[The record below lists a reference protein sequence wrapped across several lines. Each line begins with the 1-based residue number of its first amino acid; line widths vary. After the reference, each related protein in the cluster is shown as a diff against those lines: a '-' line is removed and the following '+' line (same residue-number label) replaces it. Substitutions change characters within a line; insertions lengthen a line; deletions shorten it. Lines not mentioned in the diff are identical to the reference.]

1 MAAPVAGRRGRM
13 EYPSIALGIAAFDLS
28 PPRGVSPLPWC
39 QGLAGQ
45 AGSTDSAKVRSVP
58 IAFSGDWTFALRVSR
73 VMSSGSGQYRQ
84 KPIPDVPRPQR
95 PAALVLPHRRLDRR
109 TLRLTVVDAIERRNP
124 CRATTPMRAGACR
137 TARRPT
143 SPSRGNAITAAS
155 AVSGRQPLTLRKR
168 AGGAL
173 LPARDPTAGRRRI
186 TAEETPA
193 SSPRSAFRPARDARD
208 ASVSTTEG
216 LLLNSELYQF
226 STLTVLLLLLAFYG
240 GTYLMTLGI
249 RKKNEDADAFMVS
262 NHRVGFGVS
271 AASMTATWIWAASFY
286 AAATSGYKHGLSGPI
301 HYGLWGALMILFI
314 YPFGR
319 RFREV
324 APEAHTLAE
333 IMHARHGR
341 GSQMILA
348 GSNIVGSIISLMANF
363 TAAGALVAMLSPLD
377 FVHGVLIAGIGTLSY
392 SLWSGFRASVMTD
405 VAQVAAMLG
414 AAALIIPVVFF
425 SAGGSEAIAQGWDR
439 LSSEQASFFSKT
451 AFLEQGAPY
460 FVAVL
465 AYAIGN
471 QTIAQRLFAVRE
483 DMIKPTFIAATIS
496 YGATVIGLGM
506 LGVVAL
512 LVGMEPA
519 AGDHNNIIPQM
530 ASSYLGPV
538 MIGVF
543 FIMVIGSLSSTA
555 DSDLA
560 ALSSFMM
567 TDIYG
572 KNVAKGRVDPKTML
586 WVGRITMIVA
596 TTAGLVFASFRID
609 ILSLLVF
616 VGALWG
622 SIVFPVISSVYWN
635 RVTGRAF
642 TSAVLVSLVV
652 FTVARFELLPIA
664 GVFAVL
670 LELFATIGAGVVLGL
685 MAFGFFGRR
694 VGIGVGVVATLA
706 LAPFTFGF
714 LRDYTV

>member
-1 MAAPVAGRRGRM
+1 MSTRIGRRH
-13 EYPSIALGIAAFDLS
+13 EN
-28 PPRGVSPLPWC
+28 
-39 QGLAGQ
+39 
-45 AGSTDSAKVRSVP
+45 
-58 IAFSGDWTFALRVSR
+58 
-73 VMSSGSGQYRQ
+73 
-84 KPIPDVPRPQR
+84 
-95 PAALVLPHRRLDRR
+95 
-109 TLRLTVVDAIERRNP
+109 VDGYMTSN
-124 CRATTPMRAGACR
+124 GA
-137 TARRPT
+137 
-143 SPSRGNAITAAS
+143 
-155 AVSGRQPLTLRKR
+155 
-168 AGGAL
+168 
-173 LPARDPTAGRRRI
+173 
-186 TAEETPA
+186 
-193 SSPRSAFRPARDARD
+193 
-208 ASVSTTEG
+208 
-216 LLLNSELYQF
+216 
-226 STLTVLLLLLAFYG
+226 
-240 GTYLMTLGI
+240 
-249 RKKNEDADAFMVS
+249 
-262 NHRVGFGVS
+262 VGFGVS

-286 AAATSGYKHGLSGPI
+286 AAATSGYKYGISGPI

-319 RFREV
+319 RFREL
-324 APEAHTLAE
+324 APHAHTLAE

-377 FVHGVLIAGIGTLSY
+377 FVHGVLIAGLGTLSY

-405 VAQVAAMLG
+405 LAQVAAMLG
-414 AAALIIPVVFF
+414 AAALIIPLVFF
-425 SAGGSEAIAQGWDR
+425 NAGGTEVIAQGWDR

-483 DMIKPTFIAATIS
+483 DLIRPTFVAATLT

-512 LVGMEPA
+512 LVGMESS
-519 AGDHNNIIPQM
+519 AGDHNNLIPQM

-560 ALSSFMM
+560 ALSAIMM
-567 TDIYG
+567 TDVYG
-572 KNVAKGRVDPKTML
+572 RNLARNGRVNPATML
-586 WVGRITMIVA
+586 LVGRITMIVA
-596 TTAGLVFASFRID
+596 TTAGLIFASMRVD

-622 SIVFPVISSVYWN
+622 SIVFPVIASVYWGRIDN
-635 RVTGRAF
+635 RAF
-642 TSAVLVSLVV
+642 TTSVLVSLVV
-652 FTVARFELLPIA
+652 FALLRFQLLPLD
-664 GVFAVL
+664 GLLVVL
-670 LELFATIGAGVVLGL
+670 FELFAAIGAGVVLGL
-685 MAFGFFGRR
+685 MAFGFCGKR
-694 VGIGVGVVATLA
+694 VGLAVGAAAAIG
-706 LAPFTFGF
+706 LAPFMVGF
-714 LRDYTV
+714 LRDYVVLLSSLNAYGISTVVCTLLSLRNRESFDFDLIGERVCAFQQTETPR

>member
-1 MAAPVAGRRGRM
+1 MAQLFQ
-13 EYPSIALGIAAFDLS
+13 SF
-28 PPRGVSPLPWC
+28 LP
-39 QGLAGQ
+39 GKGFART
-45 AGSTDSAKVRSVP
+45 SFVRQDV
-58 IAFSGDWTFALRVSR
+58 LR
-73 VMSSGSGQYRQ
+73 
-84 KPIPDVPRPQR
+84 
-95 PAALVLPHRRLDRR
+95 
-109 TLRLTVVDAIERRNP
+109 
-124 CRATTPMRAGACR
+124 
-137 TARRPT
+137 
-143 SPSRGNAITAAS
+143 AAS
-155 AVSGRQPLTLRKR
+155 RSGPHGRQPGSIRLPVADLTFYQLK
-168 AGGAL
+168 
-173 LPARDPTAGRRRI
+173 
-186 TAEETPA
+186 TP
-193 SSPRSAFRPARDARD
+193 
-208 ASVSTTEG
+208 
-216 LLLNSELYQF
+216 
-226 STLTVLLLLLAFYG
+226 TVLLLMLAFYG
-240 GTYLMTLGI
+240 GTFLMSTRIARRSENVDGYM
-249 RKKNEDADAFMVS
+249 NS
-262 NHRVGFGVS
+262 NGAVGFGIS

-286 AAATSGYKHGLSGPI
+286 AAATSGYKYGISGPI

-319 RFREV
+319 RFREL
-324 APEAHTLAE
+324 APNAHTLAE

-341 GSQMILA
+341 SSQLILA
-348 GSNIVGSIISLMANF
+348 GSNIVGSVISLMANF
-363 TAAGALVAMLSPLD
+363 TAAGALVAILSPLD
-377 FVHGVLIAGIGTLSY
+377 FVHGVLIAGVGTLSY
-392 SLWSGFRASVMTD
+392 TLWSGFRASLLTD
-405 VAQVAAMLG
+405 VVQVAAMLG
-414 AAALIIPVVFF
+414 AAALIIPLVFF
-425 SAGGSEAIAQGWDR
+425 SAGGTEVFAQGWDR
-439 LSSEQASFFSKT
+439 ISAEQGTFFSRT

-483 DMIKPTFIAATIS
+483 DLIKPTFITATIS

-512 LVGMEPA
+512 MVGIEPA
-519 AGDHNNIIPQM
+519 GGDHNNLIPQM

-560 ALSSFMM
+560 ALSSIMM

-572 KNVAKGRVDPKTML
+572 KNLARGRVNPATML

-622 SIVFPVISSVYWN
+622 SIVFPVIASVYWKKVN
-635 RVTGRAF
+635 NRAF
-642 TSAVLVSLVV
+642 TTAVLVSLVA

-664 GVFAVL
+664 GMYALVL
-670 LELFATIGAGVVLGL
+670 EAFATVGAGVVLGL
-685 MAFGFFGRR
+685 MAFGFFGKRAGLA
-694 VGIGVGVVATLA
+694 VGALAILA

-714 LRDYTV
+714 LRDYPVLLSSLNAYGVSTVVCALLSFRSDEDFDFALIARRVRNFDDDEDTGTGGSAAVRPVQTPGVAR